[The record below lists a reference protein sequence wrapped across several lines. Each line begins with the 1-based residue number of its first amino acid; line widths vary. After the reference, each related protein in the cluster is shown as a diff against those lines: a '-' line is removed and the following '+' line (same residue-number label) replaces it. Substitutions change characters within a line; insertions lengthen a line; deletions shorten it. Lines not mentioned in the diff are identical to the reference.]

1 MIGAGYREA
10 DSSNILYPDIRAGRW
25 EMKDMDRE
33 KAIREFDAYVS
44 RYHAEDPM
52 IRLKILHNYR
62 HMKNPSPCIAHR

>member
-1 MIGAGYREA
+1 
-10 DSSNILYPDIRAGRW
+10 
-25 EMKDMDRE
+25 MDRE

-52 IRLKILHNYR
+52 IRLKILHTYR